1 MCTGFVYNL
10 HIYTYSDKSGE
21 VFKSIS
27 VISEI
32 STHIS
37 SSKVRMS
44 KEEDLCFICSN
55 ISAKI
60 CDKCDRTQF
69 CNNHQE
75 ATFTNK
81 IRKQKYLEF
90 KKHCLTTRIIL
101 SIESKFVSE

>member
-1 MCTGFVYNL
+1 M
-10 HIYTYSDKSGE
+10 
-21 VFKSIS
+21 
-27 VISEI
+27 ISEI

-101 SIESKFVSE
+101 SIESKFVESPL